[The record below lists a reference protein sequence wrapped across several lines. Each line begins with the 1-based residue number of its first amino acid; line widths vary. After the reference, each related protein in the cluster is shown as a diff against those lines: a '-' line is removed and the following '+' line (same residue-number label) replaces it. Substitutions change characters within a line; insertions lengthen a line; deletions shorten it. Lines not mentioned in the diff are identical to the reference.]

1 MWQIFL
7 HISHICDICDKYQVC
22 FSKPELIISLILSCT
37 LYNLTSC
44 TISQKLISCH
54 WTIRFFAN
62 ESCHLNRSHFLNP
75 DSLASHLILH
85 LISSHGFNQSAMNSV
100 TANSTPKPPSC
111 IFHHLAPIAKSAD
124 KLLTDRFHA
133 WVFEQLHLVNIL
145 AHTDFN
151 LYDNPTPG
159 HY

>member
-1 MWQIFL
+1 MLLKARINHFTHTLMYIVQ
-7 HISHICDICDKYQVC
+7 SH
-22 FSKPELIISLILSCT
+22 LM
-37 LYNLTSC
+37 YNLTKAHIVS
-44 TISQKLISCH
+44 LDNLR
-54 WTIRFFAN
+54 RFSEN

-85 LISSHGFNQSAMNSV
+85 LVSSHGFNKSAMNSV
-100 TANSTPKPPSC
+100 TANSTPKAPSC